1 MFLYETLDDLRR
13 REAPQLPACIRE
25 NLNPRLPLRPYQ
37 EAAFQNFLLYWEQLR
52 RPDRP
57 CQLLFHMATGSGKTL
72 VMAGLIAALYQR
84 GYRNFL
90 FFVNLTAIV
99 RKTRENFLNPRS
111 AKYLFAPEL
120 RVDGRRV
127 PVREV
132 SGFSAGDPD
141 AINLLFTTTQTLH
154 AELWQ
159 VRENGLSLE
168 ELAAAPVVLI
178 SDEAH
183 HLNAA
188 TKRASRAEADSRRSW
203 EETVERVFHAR
214 PDNVLLEFTATCDLQ
229 NPQIL
234 KAYRD
239 KIVYSYP
246 LQTFRAEGYSKE
258 ILTLRADLSPM
269 ERALQ
274 ALMLSQYRLK
284 LFQAHRLAVKPVVLF
299 KSAAIRESAAFQAA
313 FAARME
319 TLTGPDLAQAAAR
332 APSPILERAL
342 AWFRA
347 NGISLNALA
356 QELRQEFSPAHCISV
371 NDEADVERKQLLL
384 NSLEDPEN
392 PYRAVFEVKKLD
404 EGWDVLNLFDIVRLY
419 ETRRSGGRSAST
431 VSEAQL
437 IGRGAR
443 YCPFQTAPDQ
453 PRYQRKFDRDLEDPL
468 RVCETLYY
476 HCQNDSRYIAEL
488 HSALRE
494 AGLGGERTVRRIR
507 LRDSFRNSAFYR
519 EGLVFA
525 NRRIQQEPAA
535 TDAGLPVSLRDR
547 VWAVTLATGAAGED
561 ALLASN
567 SQPDAQTAA
576 LSAFRTTFG
585 GLAEQNYAIVR
596 KALARRPTFQFDA
609 LKRRFPQ
616 LASTRMFVTDSRY
629 LGAVWLEIRS
639 RFSVLPAWVLCEAV
653 GQVLDQ
659 MAPALFSPPCSW
671 HGSRTFNPRP
681 VAEVFRDRTV
691 VSERAQAPSA
701 AGQNLSQADWFT
713 YEEGSFSQEVS
724 ALVAAVSRLLPQL
737 RASYD
742 AVYLLPNG
750 GQLAFYAL
758 EDGARFAPD
767 ILLFLLR
774 RKADGWVQTQVCLDS
789 GDADRAADYLR
800 HLDHQPVWAEETC
813 GGLRCRVCGPR
824 PFLQKSDRQT

>member
-13 REAPQLPACIRE
+13 REAPRLPACIRE

-37 EAAFQNFLLYWEQLR
+37 EAAFRNFLLYWEQLR
-52 RPDRP
+52 RRDRP

-72 VMAGLIAALYQR
+72 VMAGLMADLYRR

-90 FFVNLTAIV
+90 FFVSLTAIV

-111 AKYLFAPEL
+111 SKYLFAPEL

-132 SGFSAGDPD
+132 SGFSAADPD
-141 AINLLFTTTQTLH
+141 AINLLFTTTQALH

-159 VRENGLSLE
+159 ARENGLSPE
-168 ELAAAPVVLI
+168 DFAAAPVVLI

-188 TKRASRAEADSRRSW
+188 TKRAGRAEAAIRRSW
-203 EETVERVFHAR
+203 EETVERVFRAR
-214 PDNVLLEFTATCDLQ
+214 ADNLLLEFTATCDLH

-234 KAYRD
+234 EAYRD

-246 LQTFRAEGYSKE
+246 LQAFRSEGYSKE

-299 KSAAIRESAAFQAA
+299 KSAAIRESASIQAA

-319 TLTGPDLAQAAAR
+319 TLSGSDLARAAAR
-332 APSPILERAL
+332 APSPILKQAL

-356 QELRQEFSPAHCISV
+356 QELRRDFSPARCISA
-371 NDEADVERKQLLL
+371 NDEADVETKQLLL
-384 NSLEDPEN
+384 NSLEDPGN

-419 ETRRSGGRSAST
+419 ETRRSGGPGGPGRSAST

-453 PRYQRKFDRDLEDPL
+453 PRYQRKFDRDPDDPL

-494 AGLGGERTVRRIR
+494 AGLGGERTVRRLR
-507 LRDSFRNSAFYR
+507 LKDSFRNSAFYR

-525 NRRIQQEPAA
+525 NRRIQQEPVPEAP
-535 TDAGLPVSLRDR
+535 GLPASLRDR

-561 ALLASN
+561 ALLSPGPG
-567 SQPDAQTAA
+567 PDAQPAA
-576 LSAFRTTFG
+576 QSIFRTTFG
-585 GLAEQNYAIVR
+585 GLAERNYAIVR
-596 KALARRPTFQFDA
+596 KALARRPDFSFDA

-616 LASTRMFVTDSRY
+616 LASTRMFVTDPRY
-629 LGAVWLEIRS
+629 LGPVRLEIRS
-639 RFSVLPAWVLCEAV
+639 RFPVPPAWVLCEAA
-653 GQVLDQ
+653 GQALDQ
-659 MAPALFSPPCSW
+659 MAPALFTPPPFW
-671 HGSRTFNPRP
+671 RGSLTFYPRP
-681 VAEVFRDRTV
+681 VAEVFRDRV
-691 VSERAQAPSA
+691 VISECAEKPPA
-701 AGQNLSQADWFT
+701 AGPDLSRADWFAC
-713 YEEGSFSQEVS
+713 EDGLLPQKVS
-724 ALVAAVSRLLPQL
+724 ALVSAVSRLLPRL
-737 RASYD
+737 RAAYD

-750 GQLAFYAL
+750 GRLAFYAP

-767 ILLFLLR
+767 VLLFLLR
-774 RKADGWVQTQVCLDS
+774 REALGWVQTQVCLCAEDT
-789 GDADRAADYLR
+789 GTAADFLR
-800 HLDHQPVWAEETC
+800 HLERQPVWAEETR
-813 GGLRCRVCGPR
+813 GGLRCRICGPR
-824 PFLQKSDRQT
+824 PFL

>member
-1 MFLYETLDDLRR
+1 MFLYETLDDLRC

-37 EAAFQNFLLYWEQLR
+37 EAAFQNFLLYWERLR

-72 VMAGLIAALYQR
+72 VMAGLMAELYRR

-141 AINLLFTTTQTLH
+141 AINLLFTTTQALH

-188 TKRASRAEADSRRSW
+188 TKRAGRAEAASRRSW
-203 EETVERVFHAR
+203 EDTVERVFHAR
-214 PDNVLLEFTATCDLQ
+214 PDNVLLEFTATCDLH

-234 KAYRD
+234 EAYRD

-299 KSAAIRESAAFQAA
+299 KSAAIRESSAFQAA

-319 TLTGPDLAQAAAR
+319 TLSGPDLAQAAAR

-342 AWFRA
+342 AWFQA
-347 NGISLNALA
+347 NGISQDALA
-356 QELRQEFSPAHCISV
+356 QELRQEFSPAHCISA

-453 PRYQRKFDRDLEDPL
+453 PRYQRKFDRDLDDPL

-494 AGLGGERTVRRIR
+494 AGLGG
-507 LRDSFRNSAFYR
+507 
-519 EGLVFA
+519 
-525 NRRIQQEPAA
+525 
-535 TDAGLPVSLRDR
+535 
-547 VWAVTLATGAAGED
+547 
-561 ALLASN
+561 
-567 SQPDAQTAA
+567 
-576 LSAFRTTFG
+576 
-585 GLAEQNYAIVR
+585 
-596 KALARRPTFQFDA
+596 
-609 LKRRFPQ
+609 
-616 LASTRMFVTDSRY
+616 
-629 LGAVWLEIRS
+629 
-639 RFSVLPAWVLCEAV
+639 
-653 GQVLDQ
+653 
-659 MAPALFSPPCSW
+659 
-671 HGSRTFNPRP
+671 
-681 VAEVFRDRTV
+681 
-691 VSERAQAPSA
+691 
-701 AGQNLSQADWFT
+701 
-713 YEEGSFSQEVS
+713 
-724 ALVAAVSRLLPQL
+724 
-737 RASYD
+737 
-742 AVYLLPNG
+742 
-750 GQLAFYAL
+750 
-758 EDGARFAPD
+758 
-767 ILLFLLR
+767 
-774 RKADGWVQTQVCLDS
+774 
-789 GDADRAADYLR
+789 
-800 HLDHQPVWAEETC
+800 
-813 GGLRCRVCGPR
+813 
-824 PFLQKSDRQT
+824 

>member
-1 MFLYETLDDLRR
+1 MFLYEALDDLRR

-99 RKTRENFLNPRS
+99 RKTRENFLDPRS

-141 AINLLFTTTQTLH
+141 AINLLFTTTQALH

-159 VRENGLSLE
+159 VRENGLSPE
-168 ELAAAPVVLI
+168 DFAAAPVVLI

-188 TKRASRAEADSRRSW
+188 TKRAGRAEAASRRSW
-203 EETVERVFHAR
+203 EETVERIFHAR
-214 PDNVLLEFTATCDLQ
+214 PDNVLLEFTATCDLH

-234 KAYRD
+234 EAYRD

-299 KSAAIRESAAFQAA
+299 KSAAIRESSAFQAA

-319 TLTGPDLAQAAAR
+319 TLSGPDLAQAAAR

-342 AWFRA
+342 AWFQA

-356 QELRQEFSPAHCISV
+356 QELRQEFSPAHCISA

-494 AGLGGERTVRRIR
+494 AGLGGERTVRHLR
-507 LRDSFRNSAFYR
+507 LRDAFRNSAFYR

-525 NRRIQQEPAA
+525 NRRIQQEPTA
-535 TDAGLPVSLRDR
+535 TDTGLPVSLRDR

-616 LASTRMFVTDSRY
+616 LASTRMFVTDPRY
-629 LGAVWLEIRS
+629 LGAVRLEIRS
-639 RFSVLPAWVLCEAV
+639 RFSVPPAWVLCEAV

-671 HGSRTFNPRP
+671 HGSRTFDPRP

-774 RKADGWVQTQVCLDS
+774 RKADGWVQTQVCLD
-789 GDADRAADYLR
+789 AENAVTAADYLL
-800 HLDHQPVWAEETC
+800 HLERQPVWAEETC

-824 PFLQKSDRQT
+824 PFLPKSDRQT

>member
-1 MFLYETLDDLRR
+1 MRFLYETLDGLRR
-13 REAPQLPACIRE
+13 REAPPIPAWIRE

-37 EAAFQNFLLYWEQLR
+37 EAAFQNFLLYWEHFR
-52 RPDRP
+52 RRDRP

-72 VMAGLIAALYQR
+72 VMAGLMADLYRR

-132 SGFSAGDPD
+132 SSFSAADPD
-141 AINLLFTTTQTLH
+141 AINLLFTTTQALH

-159 VRENGLSLE
+159 VRENGLSPA

-188 TKRASRAEADSRRSW
+188 TKRAGRAEADSRRSW

-214 PDNVLLEFTATCDLQ
+214 PDNLLLEFTATCDLH

-234 KAYRD
+234 EAYRD

-246 LQTFRAEGYSKE
+246 LQALRDEGYSKE
-258 ILTLRADLSPM
+258 ILTLRTDLPPM

-284 LFQAHRLAVKPVVLF
+284 LFQSHRLAVKPVVLF

-313 FAARME
+313 FASRME
-319 TLTGPDLAQAAAR
+319 TLSGPDLARAAAQ

-347 NGISLNALA
+347 NGISLDALA
-356 QELRQEFSPAHCISV
+356 WELLQEFSPLHCISA
-371 NDEADVERKQLLL
+371 NDEADVEAKQLLL
-384 NSLEDPEN
+384 NSLEDPGN
-392 PYRAVFEVKKLD
+392 PCRAVFEVKKLD

-419 ETRRSGGRSAST
+419 ETRRSGGPSAST

-453 PRYQRKFDRDLEDPL
+453 PRYQRKFDRDLDDPL
-468 RVCETLYY
+468 RICETLYY

-494 AGLGGERTVRRIR
+494 TGLGGERPLRRIR
-507 LRDSFRNSAFYR
+507 LKPAFRDSAFYR
-519 EGLVFA
+519 EGVVLA
-525 NRRIQQEPAA
+525 NRRIRAEPPAA
-535 TDAGLPVSLRDR
+535 EAGLPASLRNR
-547 VWAVTLATGAAGED
+547 VWTVTLAAGAAGED
-561 ALLASN
+561 ALLADGP
-567 SQPDAQTAA
+567 QPEARA
-576 LSAFRTTFG
+576 LCACRTTFG

-596 KALARRPTFQFDA
+596 KALARRPAFQFDA

-616 LASTRMFVTDSRY
+616 LGSTRMFVTDPRY
-629 LGAVWLEIRS
+629 LGAVCLEIRS
-639 RFSVLPAWVLCEAV
+639 QFPAPPAWILCEAA
-653 GQVLDQ
+653 GRALDQ

-671 HGSRTFNPRP
+671 RGGRFFPRP
-681 VAEVFRDRTV
+681 AAEVFR
-691 VSERAQAPSA
+691 ERAV
-701 AGQNLSQADWFT
+701 AGQPPQAAPAGGPDLSQADWYP
-713 YEEGSFSQEVS
+713 YEEDVLSPEAS
-724 ALVAAVSRLLPQL
+724 ALAAAVSRLLPRL
-737 RASYD
+737 RAAYD
-742 AVYLLPNG
+742 AVCLLPNG
-750 GQLAFYAL
+750 GRLTLYAPA
-758 EDGARFAPD
+758 DGAAFAPD

-774 RKADGWVQTQVCLDS
+774 READGWVQTQVCLDA
-789 GDADRAADYLR
+789 GDAGRAADFLL
-800 HLDHQPVWAEETC
+800 HLERQPLWAEEAC
-813 GGLRCRVCGPR
+813 GHLRCRVCGPR
-824 PFLQKSDRQT
+824 PFGGPAESR

>member
-1 MFLYETLDDLRR
+1 MFLYEALDDLRR

-141 AINLLFTTTQTLH
+141 AINLLFTTTQALH

-159 VRENGLSLE
+159 VRENGLSPE
-168 ELAAAPVVLI
+168 DFAAAPVVLI

-188 TKRASRAEADSRRSW
+188 TKRAGRAEAASRRSW
-203 EETVERVFHAR
+203 EETVERIFHAR
-214 PDNVLLEFTATCDLQ
+214 PDNVLLEFTATCDLH

-234 KAYRD
+234 EAYRD

-299 KSAAIRESAAFQAA
+299 KSAAIRESSAFQAA

-319 TLTGPDLAQAAAR
+319 TLSGPDLAQAAAR

-342 AWFRA
+342 AWFQA

-356 QELRQEFSPAHCISV
+356 QELRQEFSPARCISA

-453 PRYQRKFDRDLEDPL
+453 PRYQRKFDRDLDDPL

-494 AGLGGERTVRRIR
+494 AGLGGERTVRHLR
-507 LRDSFRNSAFYR
+507 LRDAFRNSAFYR

-525 NRRIQQEPAA
+525 NRRIQQEPTA
-535 TDAGLPVSLRDR
+535 TDTGLPVSLRDR

-616 LASTRMFVTDSRY
+616 LASTRMFVTDPRY
-629 LGAVWLEIRS
+629 LGAVRLEIRS
-639 RFSVLPAWVLCEAV
+639 RFSVPPAWVLCEAV

-671 HGSRTFNPRP
+671 HGSRTFDPRP

-750 GQLAFYAL
+750 GQLTFYAL

-774 RKADGWVQTQVCLDS
+774 RKADGWVQTQVCLD
-789 GDADRAADYLR
+789 AENAVTAADYLL
-800 HLDHQPVWAEETC
+800 HLERQPVWAEETC

-824 PFLQKSDRQT
+824 PFLPKSDRQT